1 MIKPLISWFHFLD
14 VGSQTSHEDKPI
26 PSSPLP
32 TVQTS
37 QILTTESFTQTYHD
51 EKPLSPSPVKKAARI
66 ENLCTSYT
74 KCGSSVIPGPQGDA
88 LLYEAT
94 CPPTSYAVPA
104 IAISISTQTD
114 HLAQTVSQN
123 IQTNE
128 NLYEKSRDS
137 ISTKLSKSVACQFKV
152 ESGLQSTQ
160 TEKTYLVENSTV
172 GSSVGSVS
180 FACQTDI
187 GLQTV
192 VNDRSLT
199 LSRHCDV
206 ATETFLLVANSSC
219 QTEEMQS
226 PRFSHCATQTLTQHS
241 SSVFP
246 FLKDST
252 VQTESVTTENL
263 LRPLHFRNSTAQT
276 DDPAVIHAYVHTKI
290 SDPDNN
296 APLLKESTAQAESVT
311 TEDLQRPLHLQ
322 TSPTQTDRTTVTD
335 AYAQTEIGD
344 SDENTFQDNFGVK
357 ESAWRKE
364 KPGQTNFEPLSERS
378 FLRGIVIT
386 STDSLTQTEPFKVEV
401 SHADTQTTLDILPD
415 ESNIVLPSAAPSK
428 LAETATQTE
437 LDSNIAK
444 TTSCTS
450 SNTTSLS
457 VTPSNVVS
465 FSPIP
470 KQDAASQ
477 FEIHWHESSS
487 QTENDGGTSDVSPP
501 TKRSEILAVS
511 VPYQINIFPAENK
524 NEHTQTND
532 EGVSQMKNIEI
543 QTLKTS
549 TMVELSLS
557 NKFTQT
563 EHGLH
568 QAGSANSHS
577 AEVPV
582 GQNVTTQTIAISMK
596 SVSCSAD
603 IGQEFLQGVSA
614 TNDVSRSD
622 SETQTNQNENAVMF
636 ESMQNQA
643 NPNDYFFSIC
653 GRSALTIDQK
663 PDAID
668 NSSQTDSS
676 SVSLPQFPDPNDFLN
691 HINSEDKA
699 KLQAYKQTVK
709 VLRTKLKQAEK
720 QLAASKEK
728 CNSLNLEIKA
738 LQYSSSA
745 EKVLLDQAIS
755 DKETNSHLEQEL
767 LQWKESSRQRD
778 ELIESLQVLAIL

>member
-66 ENLCTSYT
+66 ENLCTSYSR
-74 KCGSSVIPGPQGDA
+74 CGSSVIPGPQGDA
-88 LLYEAT
+88 LLHEAT
-94 CPPTSYAVPA
+94 CPPTSNAVPA

-123 IQTNE
+123 VQTNE

-160 TEKTYLVENSTV
+160 TEKRYLVEDSTV

-187 GLQTV
+187 ALQTV

-206 ATETFLLVANSSC
+206 ATETFLPVANSSC

-226 PRFSHCATQTLTQHS
+226 PRFLHCATQTLTQHS

-263 LRPLHFRNSTAQT
+263 PRPLHFRNSTAQT
-276 DDPAVIHAYVHTKI
+276 DDPALIHAYVQTKI

-296 APLLKESTAQAESVT
+296 APLLKESTAQTESVT

-344 SDENTFQDNFGVK
+344 PDENAFQ
-357 ESAWRKE
+357 SAWRKE

-415 ESNIVLPSAAPSK
+415 ESNIVLPCVAPSK
-428 LAETATQTE
+428 LAETSTQTE

-477 FEIHWHESSS
+477 FKIHWHESSS

-511 VPYQINIFPAENK
+511 VPYHVNIFPAENK

-532 EGVSQMKNIEI
+532 KGVSQIRNIEI
-543 QTLKTS
+543 QTVETS
-549 TMVELSLS
+549 AMVELSLS
-557 NKFTQT
+557 DKFTQT
-563 EHGLH
+563 EHGLE
-568 QAGSANSHS
+568 QASSPNSDS
-577 AEVPV
+577 AEVLV
-582 GQNVTTQTIAISMK
+582 GQNVTTQTIPILMK
-596 SVSCSAD
+596 SVSCSAE
-603 IGQEFLQGVSA
+603 IGEEFSQGVTA
-614 TNDVSRSD
+614 ANDVHRID
-622 SETQTNQNENAVMF
+622 SATQTNQNENAVMF
-636 ESMQNQA
+636 ESMQNPA
-643 NPNDYFFSIC
+643 NPNDYAFSVC
-653 GRSALTIDQK
+653 GRNALNIDQK
-663 PDAID
+663 PEAVD
-668 NSSQTDSS
+668 NFSQTDSS
-676 SVSLPQFPDPNDFLN
+676 LVSLPQFPDPNDFLN

-738 LQYSSSA
+738 LQCSSSA

-755 DKETNSHLEQEL
+755 DKQTNSHLEQEL
-767 LQWKESSRQRD
+767 LQWKESSQQRD